1 MDKRAAIFAALAQGL
16 DLPGVRERFD
26 LTPEALQELFRDAA
40 GLYQV
45 REAGFWRLNCDG
57 ASRGNPGPAG
67 AGMVLFDPQ
76 GRLQANKGRYL
87 GETTNNV
94 AEYQAL
100 LLGLEEARKLGVQK
114 LRIFADSELMV
125 KQLTGRY
132 RVKSPHLIPLW
143 QAAVNALKKFETW
156 AIAHVPRE
164 ENHLADEAANRAI
177 DQKAP
182 AR

>member
-1 MDKRAAIFAALAQGL
+1 LDKRAAIFAALAQGL

-40 GLYQV
+40 EIYRG
-45 REAGFWRLNCDG
+45 RSEAFWRLYCDG
-57 ASRGNPGPAG
+57 ASRGNPGPAA
-67 AGMVLFDPQ
+67 AGIVLYDPQ
-76 GRLQANKGRYL
+76 GRIQVTTGRYL

-100 LLGLEEARKLGVQK
+100 LLGLEEARKITVQK

-143 QAAVNALKKFETW
+143 QEAVNALKAFEAW
-156 AIAHVPRE
+156 GIKHVPRE
-164 ENHLADEAANRAI
+164 ENHLADAAANRAI
-177 DQKAP
+177 DQNAA